1 MSTSLLTAKTRI
13 ALPGSAAL
21 IKQAA
26 DFYREHDCDVT
37 GDADYTRISVSIG
50 HIQLSSTDTTL
61 EVEVGAT
68 TEVDVMQMKSAIIS
82 VLQGAVPD
90 ADLDCRWQGAGK
102 SNGKLPN
109 FCELRVGEITDLSP
123 HMRRLR
129 LHADDLEAYDS
140 DSIHVRLLI
149 PPRGQENP
157 QWPTLADNGMPVW
170 PSGENTIEQRV
181 YTIRAMDAKAGWID
195 VDFVMHGDNGPGSA
209 FAMHASAGDVVAMT
223 GPLGTALPDA
233 DWMLFAGDET
243 ALPAI
248 GRYLAEMPDHV
259 TGHAIIE
266 VGSKSDVIAVPT
278 NSQIKV
284 QWLFRD
290 DAQAVERSLI
300 QDAIRSV
307 EMPDARD
314 HIYCWAGV
322 EQADYKPIHAY
333 WRKELGLDRDR
344 CVAMT
349 FWRKAGR
356 TAKG

>member
-13 ALPGSAAL
+13 ALPDSAAL

-26 DFYREHDCDVT
+26 AFYREHDCDVT
-37 GDADYTRISVSIG
+37 GDGDQTRISVSIG
-50 HIQLSSTDTTL
+50 HIQLSSTETTL
-61 EVEVGAT
+61 EVEVGAK
-68 TEVDVMQMKSAIIS
+68 TEVDVIQMKSAIIS
-82 VLQGAVPD
+82 ILQGAAPD
-90 ADLDCRWQGAGK
+90 ADLDCRWIGAGK

-109 FCELRVGEITDLSP
+109 FCELTVGEITDLSP

-129 LHADDLEAYDS
+129 LHGKDLDLDAYDTG
-140 DSIHVRLLI
+140 SIHVRLLI
-149 PPRGQENP
+149 PPRGQPNP

-181 YTIRAMDAKAGWID
+181 YTIRAIDATAGWID

-209 FAMHASAGDVVAMT
+209 FAMHASTGDVVAMT
-223 GPLGTALPDA
+223 GPLGTALPEA
-233 DWMLFAGDET
+233 DWVLLAGDET

-259 TGHAIIE
+259 SGHAIIE
-266 VGSKSDVIAVPT
+266 AGSKSDVISLPT
-278 NSQIKV
+278 NSQIQV
-284 QWLFRD
+284 EWLFRD
-290 DAQAVERSLI
+290 DHQPVVRSLI

-314 HIYCWAGV
+314 RIYCWAGV
-322 EQADYKPIHAY
+322 EQGDYKPLHTY

-344 CVAMT
+344 CLAMT
-349 FWRKAGR
+349 FWRKTGR
-356 TAKG
+356 